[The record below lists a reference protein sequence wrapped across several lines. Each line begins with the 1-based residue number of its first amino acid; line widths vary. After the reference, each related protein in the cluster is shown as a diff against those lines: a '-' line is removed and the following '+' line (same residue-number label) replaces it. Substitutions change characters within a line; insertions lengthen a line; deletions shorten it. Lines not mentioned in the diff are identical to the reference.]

1 MNNVVELNHVVI
13 GDETQFSVLV
23 LHGIL
28 GSCQNWRF
36 FCNKL
41 RRLRPSLRFV
51 LADLRNHGRSPH
63 IDGDNGLFECAQD
76 LYQLQHKFGAFDA
89 IVGHSFG
96 GKVALQCAN
105 GVFDDRL
112 KEVWVL
118 DSNPAKEGTES
129 RDFSEVAQVIAML
142 QKVKLPIAN
151 RRALVTTLM
160 NMGASDSIAKW
171 MTTNVIK
178 GNGGYVWKFN
188 LNAITNMIEDYFCQD
203 LWHVFDQSNRNYH
216 IVRAMRSDRW
226 SKSNVSRMES
236 LTSGYHQIDAGHWIH
251 VDNPEGLMQLLAG
264 NLLRKLPS

>member
-1 MNNVVELNHVVI
+1 MSGPGSRRMLLQERRRPCPAAADRPAREAYCLHPVPPVDRVPEPAGEGGVVVAETGQGRYENHVVI
-13 GDETQFSVLV
+13 GDESQFSVLV

-129 RDFSEVAQVIAML
+129 RDFSEVAQVISML

-160 NMGASDSIAKW
+160 SMGASDSIAKW

-188 LNAITNMIEDYFCQD
+188 LNAITNMIEDY
-203 LWHVFDQSNRNYH
+203 DQLF
-216 IVRAMRSDRW
+216 VEM
-226 SKSNVSRMES
+226 
-236 LTSGYHQIDAGHWIH
+236 LQ
-251 VDNPEGLMQLLAG
+251 
-264 NLLRKLPS
+264 